1 MINRITPQLPAGAY
15 KTYQIAT
22 PSDRTV
28 VAACETVG
36 CLAWLYGWETV
47 VDESTALGRTQ
58 AGYIRTKARRTFSE
72 RRRGDGMTVFRF
84 ESRQR
89 CFAEHRTRPEV
100 YAVKG
105 GDWRGN
111 PRGTPPRIHQRAA
124 DWVEDF
130 AEHQE
135 KIKEERA

>member
-1 MINRITPQLPAGAY
+1 MQRITPNLPAQAY
-15 KTYQIAT
+15 KTYQIVS
-22 PSDRTV
+22 PPDRSI
-28 VAACETVG
+28 VAACEEVG
-36 CLAWLYGWETV
+36 CVAWLYGWETV
-47 VDESTALGRTQ
+47 VDESTQLGAKQ
-58 AGYIRTKARRTFSE
+58 AHYIRGYARRTYRE
-72 RRRGDGMTVFRF
+72 TKRGDGLTVFRF

-111 PRGTPPRIHQRAA
+111 PQGIPPRIHTRPA

-135 KIKEERA
+135 KLREERA

>member
-1 MINRITPQLPAGAY
+1 MMNRITPALSAAAY
-15 KTYQIAT
+15 KTYQIAA
-22 PSDRTV
+22 PSDRLV

-36 CLAWLYGWETV
+36 CQAWLYGWETV
-47 VDESTALGRTQ
+47 VDESTDLGRTQ
-58 AGYIRTKARRTFSE
+58 AGYIRTQARRTFAE
-72 RRRGDGMTVFRF
+72 RRRGDGLTVFRF

-111 PRGTPPRIHQRAA
+111 PTGIPPRIHQRAA
-124 DWVEDF
+124 DWVDDF